1 MLDKMDE
8 DQGFEDH
15 YRRMAQLAQG
25 YHEARGEIQGV
36 ILYLEKEKELVA
48 DNNDT
53 LRGYVDT
60 LAEQIEKKQ
69 GELSKYKEGS
79 KKYKQAMV
87 DLEALQEAHQQ
98 YSEQLLENMTDL
110 EDLQTQIDEWHD
122 TVREMEIDLRELI
135 HEAILD
141 REELN
146 RRMLEGRIDLENE

>member
-1 MLDKMDE
+1 
-8 DQGFEDH
+8 
-15 YRRMAQLAQG
+15 
-25 YHEARGEIQGV
+25 
-36 ILYLEKEKELVA
+36 
-48 DNNDT
+48 
-53 LRGYVDT
+53 
-60 LAEQIEKKQ
+60 
-69 GELSKYKEGS
+69 
-79 KKYKQAMV
+79 MV

-110 EDLQTQIDEWHD
+110 EDLQNQIDEWHD